1 MAGLATLGGEGAA
14 SAQDWSTIVLP
25 DQTPSRFDLWTGAY
39 IGSKS
44 WSAYSG
50 VTLAL
55 FGPIDGD
62 GWRLRAVGGYGAYE
76 DERSG
81 SVSFADILLGYQ
93 KQYDAL
99 TLKAFAGVTAAD
111 DLARIDGEN
120 AMSGPDCGFKGI
132 FEGWLNMT
140 ERSWASLDLVWSSTH
155 DGHQRL
161 RVGFAVWPN
170 LSLGLEAQATGRADS
185 DGQRGGALVRYTWAG
200 AEITASGGASLDSS
214 LAMGAYGTVVVLAR
228 F

>member
-76 DERSG
+76 DEGSG
-81 SVSFADILLGYQ
+81 AVTFGDVLLGYQ
-93 KQYDAL
+93 KQYGAL
-99 TLKAFAGVTAAD
+99 TLKAFGGLTAAD
-111 DLARIDGEN
+111 QLALDGEN
-120 AMSGPDCGFKGI
+120 AVSGPDCGFKAI
-132 FEGWLNMT
+132 LEGWLNMT
-140 ERSWASLDLVWSSTH
+140 DRSWASLELVWSSAQ
-155 DGHQRL
+155 DGRERL
-161 RVGFAVWPN
+161 RFGFAIWPN
-170 LSLGLEAQATGRADS
+170 LSLGLEAEATGSADTES
-185 DGQRGGALVRYTWAG
+185 QSGGAFARYTWASS
-200 AEITASGGASLDSS
+200 EIAASGGASLDSS
-214 LAMGAYGTVVVLAR
+214 TAIGAYGTLNVLTR